1 VIAPAP
7 ATDNLQTVRQL
18 AARFG
23 MTCIDLEQH
32 TVDLQLLQQF
42 PVQDLFRE
50 NVLPLSRNGNRA
62 VVAVADPLNLTAL
75 QELTVRTGLYLDP
88 VVAAHD
94 QIQRLLKNALGL
106 GGGTVQELM
115 AMSKEE
121 IDTLQ
126 AAAGDEIGD
135 ASQASSVVKLVN
147 ELLLEAIEQKAS
159 DIHIEPEESDLQIR
173 FRVDGMLQIQ
183 PMPAEI
189 QRFRAAIVSRL
200 KIMSRMNI
208 AEKRLPQD
216 GRIRLTV
223 RGREVDIRV
232 SVIPM
237 LHGEGVVM
245 RLLDKSRNS
254 LSLQAVRFPPELLPH
269 WQKLIRRP
277 HGLILVTGPTGS
289 GKTTTLYSSLC
300 EIRRPDLKIITIEDP
315 VEYNLQQIS
324 QIQVQSQIGLN
335 FAAGLRSILRHDPDV
350 VLIGEIRDPETAT
363 SAIQASLTGHLV
375 FSTIHTNDAASTF
388 TRLIDM
394 GVEPYLVAS
403 TLQGVLA
410 QRLVRKLCTHCR
422 TAYTPDPAQ
431 IPEDCRLP
439 AGQKLW
445 QANGCRECRGSGYN
459 GRIAIFELLMTTS
472 RIRSLCMQQAD
483 AAEIQNEAIR
493 QGMQSLR
500 QNGWQRVLTGET
512 SLDELIRVCPL
523 ENSND

>member
-1 VIAPAP
+1 
-7 ATDNLQTVRQL
+7 
-18 AARFG
+18 
-23 MTCIDLEQH
+23 M
-32 TVDLQLLQQF
+32 
-42 PVQDLFRE
+42 LFRSY
-50 NVLPLSRNGNRA
+50 P
-62 VVAVADPLNLTAL
+62 
-75 QELTVRTGLYLDP
+75 DP
-88 VVAAHD
+88 VVAAQE
-94 QIQRLLKNALGL
+94 QIQKLLKNALGL

-147 ELLLEAIEQKAS
+147 ELMMEAIEQKAS
-159 DIHIEPEESDLQIR
+159 DIHIEPEEGDLQIR

-200 KIMSRMNI
+200 KIMARMNI

-245 RLLDKSRNS
+245 RLLDKSRSS
-254 LSLQAVRFPPELLPH
+254 LSLQAVRFPAELQQH

-315 VEYNLQQIS
+315 VEYKLPGAVQIA
-324 QIQVQSQIGLN
+324 VKPEIGLT
-335 FAAGLRSILRHDPDV
+335 FATGLRSILRGDPNV
-350 VLIGEIRDPETAT
+350 VMVGEMRDLETTEIAIRA
-363 SAIQASLTGHLV
+363 ALTGHLV
-375 FSTIHTNDAASTF
+375 FSTLHTNDAIGGI
-388 TRLIDM
+388 TRATAPQVIAAGADS
-394 GVEPYLVAS
+394 VAIIAD
-403 TLQGVLA
+403 LFPEDGNL
-410 QRLVRKLCTHCR
+410 RRR
-422 TAYTPDPAQ
+422 TA
-431 IPEDCRLP
+431 E
-439 AGQKLW
+439 W
-445 QANGCRECRGSGYN
+445 VS
-459 GRIAIFELLMTTS
+459 LL
-472 RIRSLCMQQAD
+472 R
-483 AAEIQNEAIR
+483 
-493 QGMQSLR
+493 
-500 QNGWQRVLTGET
+500 
-512 SLDELIRVCPL
+512 
-523 ENSND
+523 